1 MKKLIRSFCI
11 FLFMIISL
19 TGFSARGGLAFGG
32 NFSAFAVEEQE
43 LKSAPWVENI
53 KDVTL
58 KGNIKEDVSEERQL
72 TGIGVIG
79 IRFIHQS
86 GFPSYIEQ
94 IYPNSPA
101 SRGGLRPKDLIFAID
116 GVRTDHLSSDSV
128 YQLLAGDPGTKVKV
142 FITRGQTMFNVEL
155 QREDLANL
163 SPEIQNR
170 YLSGPIAVPVSPKDF
185 IPYH

>member
-1 MKKLIRSFCI
+1 
-11 FLFMIISL
+11 MIISL
-19 TGFSARGGLAFGG
+19 TGFNLSAIAI
-32 NFSAFAVEEQE
+32 EEQE
-43 LKSAPWVENI
+43 LKSAPWADI
-53 KDVTL
+53 SKDITL
-58 KGNIKEDVSEERQL
+58 KGTIKEDVGEIKQL

-101 SRGGLRPKDLIFAID
+101 LRAGLRAKDLIFAID

-128 YQLLAGDPGTKVKV
+128 YQLLAGDPGTKVKI
-142 FITRGQTMFNVEL
+142 FITRGQSMFNIEL

-170 YLSGPIAVPVSPKDF
+170 YLSGPIAVPVNPRDLV
-185 IPYH
+185 PYH